1 MELEP
6 GNVEYLVRLAGCFSA
21 MGNEEETIELCLRII
36 GMDES
41 NEAAY
46 KRLISIYEKRKEYD
60 IINELLL
67 SCGNEQI
74 G

>member
-1 MELEP
+1 MRKELWSWNRAMWNIWY
-6 GNVEYLVRLAGCFSA
+6 GSFSA

-46 KRLISIYEKRKEYD
+46 KRLISIYEKRV
-60 IINELLL
+60 
-67 SCGNEQI
+67 
-74 G
+74 